1 MLIKTAIDSLT
12 HLFFPHICA
21 GCGSDV
27 INKSQLLCLAC
38 TDRLPLTN
46 YYAHADNPVEKT
58 FWGRIPLNHATSYL
72 YFNKDSIVQQL
83 LHQFKYKGN
92 QEIGLYFGRKMGSA
106 ISSAARFQTP
116 DFLVPLPL
124 HPQRQKKRGYNQA
137 EVLCRGMA
145 QSMAIPV
152 LEQVVSRTM
161 QTQTQ
166 THKNRES
173 RWQNME
179 GKFILKDP
187 SMLENKHVMLVDD
200 VITTGATLEAC
211 GLELLKARG
220 LLLSIATLAYTS
232 A

>member
-1 MLIKTAIDSLT
+1 MKTAIDSLT
-12 HLFFPHICA
+12 HLFFPHIGA

-27 INKSQLLCLAC
+27 INNKQLLCLAC

-46 YYAHADNPVEKT
+46 YHAHADNPVEKT

-72 YFNKDSIVQQL
+72 YFSKDSIVQQL
-83 LHQFKYKGN
+83 MHQFKYKGN
-92 QEIGLYFGRKMGSA
+92 KEIGLYFGKKMGSA
-106 ISSAARFQTP
+106 ILSSTRIQNP

-137 EVLCRGMA
+137 EIICRGMGE
-145 QSMAIPV
+145 SMGVPV
-152 LEQVVSRTM
+152 LDHVVGRAA
-161 QTQTQ
+161 QTETQ

-173 RWQNME
+173 RWQNMN
-179 GKFILKDP
+179 GKFVLKNQ
-187 SMLENKHVMLVDD
+187 SLLENKHVILVDD

-211 GLELLKARG
+211 GLELLKAQG

-232 A
+232 V

>member
-27 INKSQLLCLAC
+27 INKNQLLCLAC

-83 LHQFKYKGN
+83 MHQFKYKGN
-92 QEIGLYFGRKMGSA
+92 QEIGLYFGKKMGSA
-106 ISSAARFQTP
+106 ISSAPRFQTP

-145 QSMAIPV
+145 ESMGIPV
-152 LEQVVSRTM
+152 LEQAVSRTM
-161 QTQTQ
+161 QTETQ

-179 GKFILKDP
+179 GKFVLKHP
-187 SMLENKHVMLVDD
+187 SLIENKHVILVDD

-232 A
+232 V

>member
-21 GCGSDV
+21 GCGTDV
-27 INKSQLLCLAC
+27 INKDQLLCLAC

-58 FWGRIPLNHATSYL
+58 FWGRIPLNHAASYL

-83 LHQFKYKGN
+83 MHQFKYKGN

-106 ISSAARFQTP
+106 VLSAARFQPP

-145 QSMAIPV
+145 QSLAIPV
-152 LEQVVSRTM
+152 LEQAVIRTM
-161 QTQTQ
+161 QTETQ

-179 GKFILKDP
+179 GKFILNHP
-187 SMLENKHVMLVDD
+187 SLLENKHVMLVDD

-211 GLELLKARG
+211 GVELLKARG

>member
-21 GCGSDV
+21 GFGTDV
-27 INKSQLLCLAC
+27 INKDQLLCLAC
-38 TDRLPLTN
+38 TDRLPLRN

-58 FWGRIPLNHATSYL
+58 FWGRIPLNHAASYL

-83 LHQFKYKGN
+83 MHQFKYKGN

-106 ISSAARFQTP
+106 ISAAARFQSP
-116 DFLVPLPL
+116 DFLIPLPL

-145 QSMAIPV
+145 QSLAIPV

-161 QTQTQ
+161 QTETQ

-179 GKFILKDP
+179 GKFILNHP
-187 SMLENKHVMLVDD
+187 SLLENKHVMLVDD

-211 GLELLKARG
+211 GIELLKARG

-232 A
+232 V

>member
-1 MLIKTAIDSLT
+1 MLIKTVIDSLT

-21 GCGSDV
+21 GCASDV
-27 INKSQLLCLAC
+27 INKNQLLCLAC
-38 TDRLPLTN
+38 MEKLPLTN
-46 YYAHADNPVEKT
+46 YHAHADNPVEKT

-72 YFNKDSIVQQL
+72 YFTKDSIVQQL
-83 LHQFKYKGN
+83 MHQFKYKGN

-106 ISSAARFQTP
+106 LSTAARVGKP
-116 DFLVPLPL
+116 DLLVPLPL
-124 HPQRQKKRGYNQA
+124 HPKRQQKRGYNQA

-145 QSMAIPV
+145 ESMGIPV
-152 LEQVVSRTM
+152 LEHVVTRAS

-179 GKFILKDP
+179 GKFVLKDP
-187 SMLENKHVMLVDD
+187 SALENKHVILVDD

-211 GLELLKARG
+211 GVELLKVRG
-220 LLLSIATLAYTS
+220 LLLSIATLAYT
-232 A
+232 AA